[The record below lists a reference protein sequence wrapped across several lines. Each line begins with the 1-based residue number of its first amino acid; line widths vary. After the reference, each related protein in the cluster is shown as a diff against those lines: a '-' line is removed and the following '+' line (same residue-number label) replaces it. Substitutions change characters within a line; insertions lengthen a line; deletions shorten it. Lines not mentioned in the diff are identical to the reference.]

1 MQMILEKV
9 IRILSDQLGID
20 EAQITKDTDIMETLG
35 ADSLDIVEM
44 IMTIEEEFG
53 VTISDEVVSGFK
65 TVGDVVAYLEENT

>member
-1 MQMILEKV
+1 MILEKV
-9 IRILSDQLGID
+9 IKILSDQLGID

-65 TVGDVVAYLEENT
+65 TVGDVVTYLEENI

>member
-1 MQMILEKV
+1 MILEKV
-9 IRILSDQLGID
+9 IKILSDQLGID
-20 EAQITKDTDIMETLG
+20 EARIAKDTDIMETLG

-65 TVGDVVAYLEENT
+65 TVGDVVTYLEDNT

>member
-1 MQMILEKV
+1 MILEKV
-9 IRILSDQLGID
+9 IKILSDQLGID

-53 VTISDEVVSGFK
+53 VTISDETVTGFK
-65 TVGDVVAYLEENT
+65 TVGDVVTYLEENI

>member
-1 MQMILEKV
+1 MILEKV
-9 IRILSDQLGID
+9 IKILSDQLGID
-20 EAQITKDTDIMETLG
+20 EAQIEKDTDIMETLG

-65 TVGDVVAYLEENT
+65 TVGDVAAYLEENI

>member
-1 MQMILEKV
+1 MILEKV

>member
-1 MQMILEKV
+1 MILEKV
-9 IRILSDQLGID
+9 IKILSDQLGID
-20 EAQITKDTDIMETLG
+20 EAQIAKDTDIMETLG

-65 TVGDVVAYLEENT
+65 TVGDVVTYLEDNT